1 MERRGVGADIVLG
14 RGAAAAHQDHVVV
27 AGPVRPR
34 EVGSYFSAYSSDVRA

>member
-14 RGAAAAHQDHVVV
+14 RGAAAHQDHVVV